1 MNLDV
6 VRRNLSK
13 PSVIFNDVNGQ
24 ILKLGDIIS
33 CAIDNVLWHAVAV
46 EFVDDKKIR
55 AVPIEK
61 MSYFRT
67 NYSGSGLIYLVNN
80 CFMITTDYFKM
91 TNPAFYEKAQERY
104 AEYRGAVKKGR
115 LMTKSIM
122 FITNVKKDE
131 DNINYTVDCTF
142 KFKGVGFPALRA
154 AMIKGLQTT
163 VVEPEKI
170 YIMTK
175 KHGVVSVKEFLENE
189 KLQKDVEWFTE
200 NAQWSWHSY
209 KKAVFN
215 LKTKLHVAEKER
227 YGKTNNVVKTENYF
241 EQVWPPKAWVS
252 AKRQYIFPNST
263 EEYLQLIKEC
273 DYHTLEKPGKG
284 PNVADIEK
292 LEEFLSKF

>member
-13 PSVIFNDVNGQ
+13 PSVVFTDVNGQ
-24 ILKLGDIIS
+24 TLKLGDIVS
-33 CAIDNVLWHAVAV
+33 CAMDNILCHAVAV

-61 MSYFRT
+61 HSHFRT
-67 NYSGSGLIYLVNN
+67 DYTGSGILYLVND

-104 AEYRGAVKKGR
+104 ADYRGAVNKGR
-115 LMTKSIM
+115 PMTKSIM
-122 FITNVKKDE
+122 FITNVKKDG

-154 AMIKGLQTT
+154 ALIKGLKQTVT
-163 VVEPEKI
+163 DAENV
-170 YIMTK
+170 YILTK

-189 KLQKDVEWFTE
+189 KLQKDIEWFTE
-200 NAQWSWHSY
+200 NAQWRWHYY

-215 LKTKLHVAEKER
+215 LKTKLHSAEKE
-227 YGKTNNVVKTENYF
+227 YFGKTNNIVNEKNYL
-241 EQVWPPKAWVS
+241 EQVWPPSVWVS
-252 AKRQYIFPNST
+252 FKRQNIFPSST
-263 EEYLQLIKEC
+263 AEYLEMINGL
-273 DYHTLEKPGKG
+273 DYHTLEKPGQG

-292 LEEFLSKF
+292 IEKFLSKF